1 VLTRIRNAFWAFRQS
16 PNISLDQLD
25 ELIEMGGLGGLG
37 ERSTAGVRVSEQT
50 GTRLSA
56 VFGCID
62 VIGRDI
68 SSLPLKLYERTAAGG
83 RAEVTMH
90 PVAAWL
96 KEPNPAQ
103 TPLQFRQRSW
113 ASTLASGN
121 SYSQIITSPSGEIQT
136 WPLNPHRIEKVF
148 LGPDNRKRYLYHAN
162 GGTPQTLSA
171 DTILHNYGLSFNGWQ
186 GVSPIRWCMET
197 VGRAIAIQEYAAAYF
212 QSPVPKV
219 VIKRDGDFTDEDFV
233 KKFLRR
239 WRKRFAGKRGLQT
252 VAILPPGMSIDQI
265 VKIPNEEAQF
275 IETAAFSKEQIA
287 GEIYHV
293 PLHRLGDLRNAHF
306 NNIEHAGIE
315 YVQYT
320 LMPWMTGYEQAI
332 EKQFFTPAER
342 ERFFVR
348 HNPDALMAGDFQT
361 RMDGYS
367 KARHLSTDEIRAKEN
382 MPTVEGGKE
391 ILVPLNYG
399 ALKDVVSPPEP
410 APDPPD
416 DNDEDGDEDEDE

>member
-1 VLTRIRNAFWAFRQS
+1 MLTRIRNAFWAFRQS

-25 ELIEMGGLGGLG
+25 QLIELADLG
-37 ERSTAGVRVSEQT
+37 EKSTAGVRVSEQT

-68 SSLPLKLYERTAAGG
+68 SSLPLKLYERTATGG
-83 RAEVTMH
+83 RAEVTAH

-96 KEPNPAQ
+96 KEPNPVH

-121 SYSQIITSPSGEIQT
+121 SYQQIIANPLTGEFET

-148 LGPDNRKRYLYHAN
+148 LGPGNRKHYLYCKPD
-162 GGTPQTLSA
+162 GQKRTFGP
-171 DTILHNYGLSFNGWQ
+171 DEVLHNYGLSFNGWQ

-197 VGRAIAIQEYAAAYF
+197 IGRAIAIQEYASAYF

-219 VIKRDGDFTDEDFV
+219 VIKRDGDFKDESFV
-233 KKFLRR
+233 KKFIKT

-306 NNIEHAGIE
+306 NNIEHSGIE

-348 HNPDALMAGDFQT
+348 HNPDALMAGDFKT
-361 RMDGYS
+361 RMEGYS
-367 KARHLSTDEIRAKEN
+367 ISRHLSTDDIRAKEN

-410 APDPPD
+410 APPPPGD
-416 DNDEDGDEDEDE
+416 DDDEDGDEDEDQ

>member
-1 VLTRIRNAFWAFRQS
+1 MLNRIRAAWWAFRQS

-25 ELIEMGGLGGLG
+25 QLIELGELG
-37 ERSTAGVRVSEQT
+37 ERSSSGVRVSERT

-68 SSLPLKLYERTAAGG
+68 SSLPLKLYERTADGG
-83 RAEVTMH
+83 RAEVTAH

-96 KEPNPAQ
+96 KDPNPVQ

-113 ASTLASGN
+113 AATLASGN
-121 SYSQIITSPSGEIQT
+121 SYSQIISNPLTGEFET

-148 LGPDNRKRYLYHAN
+148 LGPDNRKRYLYCKPD
-162 GGTPQTLSA
+162 GQKRTFEP
-171 DTILHNYGLSFNGWQ
+171 DDVLHNYGLSFDGWQ

-197 VGRAIAIQEYAAAYF
+197 IGRAIAIQDYASAYF

-219 VIKRDGDFTDEDFV
+219 VLKREGDFKDESFV
-233 KKFLRR
+233 KKFVKQ
-239 WRKRFAGKRGLQT
+239 WRKRFSGKRGLQT

-320 LMPWMTGYEQAI
+320 LGPWMTGYEQAI
-332 EKQFFTPAER
+332 EKQFFTPQER

-348 HNPDALMAGDFQT
+348 HNPDALMAGDFKT
-361 RMDGYS
+361 RMEGYS
-367 KARHLSTDEIRAKEN
+367 ISRHLKTNEIRAKEN
-382 MPTVEGGKE
+382 LATVEGGDE
-391 ILVPLNYG
+391 ILVPLNMG
-399 ALKDVVSPPEP
+399 ALSELGAVPEP
-410 APDPPD
+410 APAPQD
-416 DNDEDGDEDEDE
+416 DDDDSDEDE